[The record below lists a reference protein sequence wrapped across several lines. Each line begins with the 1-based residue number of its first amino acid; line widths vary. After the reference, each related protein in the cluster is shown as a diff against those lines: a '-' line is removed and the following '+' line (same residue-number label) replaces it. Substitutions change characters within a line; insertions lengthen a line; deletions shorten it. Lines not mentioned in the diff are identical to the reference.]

1 MNMSTIFVNIPNE
14 EKKNGISLICQR
26 LGIEVRVIGNEHL
39 NVCLGDI
46 IALSGENRTGK
57 NIKINNNQ
65 VESAAK
71 APALYNMPELMIFNG
86 FDSQTLDG
94 FLNMYK
100 MTGLPK
106 IPLKAVV
113 TPYNIKWTLYELIEH
128 LKEESGR

>member
-1 MNMSTIFVNIPNE
+1 M
-14 EKKNGISLICQR
+14 
-26 LGIEVRVIGNEHL
+26 RVIGNEYL
-39 NVCLGDI
+39 NVCLGDII

>member
-1 MNMSTIFVNIPNE
+1 MSTIFINIPNE

-26 LGIEVRVIGNEHL
+26 LGIEVRVIGNEYL

-46 IALSGENRTGK
+46 IIALSVENKVGK
-57 NIKINNNQ
+57 TVKIKKTPSDNTVN
-65 VESAAK
+65 
-71 APALYNMPELMIFNG
+71 APTLYNMPEIMIFNG
-86 FDSQTLDG
+86 FDSQALDG

-100 MTGLPK
+100 ISGLSK
-106 IPLKAVV
+106 IPLKAIV

>member
-1 MNMSTIFVNIPNE
+1 MSTIFVNIPNE
-14 EKKNGISLICQR
+14 EKKNGISLVCQR
-26 LGIEVRVIGNEHL
+26 LGIEMRVIGNEYL
-39 NVCLGDI
+39 NVCLGDII

-57 NIKINNNQ
+57 AIKINNNQ

-86 FDSQTLDG
+86 FDSPALDG